1 MAPDLDPRALST
13 ITGGSMTRMTVGYGA
28 FLALALV
35 TAGPA
40 RAALDNTSAQAMMQ
54 KDGCAA
60 CHSIDKKIVGP
71 AYQDVA
77 AKYKGDKDA
86 ATKLADKVKK
96 GGVGVWG
103 QIPMPPNAQVSDA
116 DIKELVGWI
125 LTLKK

>member
-1 MAPDLDPRALST
+1 
-13 ITGGSMTRMTVGYGA
+13 MTRITLWYGA
-28 FLALALV
+28 SLVVALFV
-35 TAGPA
+35 AGPA
-40 RAALDNTSAQAMMQ
+40 SAALDNASAQAMMQ

-60 CHSIDKKIVGP
+60 CHSVDKKIVGP

-77 AKYKGDKDA
+77 VKYKGDKDA

-103 QIPMPPNAQVSDA
+103 QVPMPPNAQVSDA

>member
-1 MAPDLDPRALST
+1 MKRNLLGHGVLLISAL
-13 ITGGSMTRMTVGYGA
+13 
-28 FLALALV
+28 LV
-35 TAGPA
+35 ARTAD
-40 RAALDNTSAQAMMQ
+40 AALDNAAAQAMMQ

-60 CHSIDKKIVGP
+60 CHSIAQKIVGP

-86 ATKLADKVKK
+86 VAKLTDKVKK

-116 DIKELVGWI
+116 DIKDLVTWI